1 MEASDFELVRKI
13 KAGDQIAF
21 DIFIRRWYPRIF
33 RYVLKMIAHEQDAY
47 DVTQEVFLAVL
58 RSIASYRP
66 WKKIDSWLFTIAHHK
81 CIDYFRIR
89 ADSVSLDA
97 LDLDLPSLSA
107 PLDEI
112 AATTGRPKGSIKA
125 ALLKRPLAQRE
136 AVVLHYYHQFSVREI
151 ARMTKAPIPTVK
163 SRLSAA
169 RKTLSLQ
176 LREEVS
182 WMNE

>member
-33 RYVLKMIAHEQDAY
+33 RYVLKMIVHEQDAY

-112 AATTGRPKGSIKA
+112 AANTVTIEV
-125 ALLKRPLAQRE
+125 ALLKLPLAQRE

>member
-1 MEASDFELVRKI
+1 MEASDFELVREI

-47 DVTQEVFLAVL
+47 DVTQDVFLAVL

-112 AATTGRPKGSIKA
+112 AANTVTIEV
-125 ALLKRPLAQRE
+125 ALLKLPLAQRE
-136 AVVLHYYHQFSVREI
+136 AVLLHYYHQFSVREI
-151 ARMTKAPIPTVK
+151 ARMTNAPIPTVK

>member
-112 AATTGRPKGSIKA
+112 AANTVTIEV
-125 ALLKRPLAQRE
+125 ALLKLPLAQRE

-169 RKTLSLQ
+169 RKILSLQ

>member
-112 AATTGRPKGSIKA
+112 AANTVTIEV
-125 ALLKRPLAQRE
+125 ALLKLPLAQRE

>member
-112 AATTGRPKGSIKA
+112 AANTVTIEV
-125 ALLKRPLAQRE
+125 ALLKLPLAQRE

-176 LREEVS
+176 LREEES